1 MYHCPNRL
9 GSLQNRAQSSNSE
22 RIQRVLGDTPRA
34 LWRMWV
40 FAHPLAHACLQD
52 HRPTGYEVQLDTG
65 QGGGHLWDSYR
76 KIRRSHMPRK
86 LVFQEPRYLPN
97 DWYRRE
103 FLKLLCLRLTV
114 WIFHFTSCPTC
125 THAPSEWCLS
135 DSGVFCSVLC
145 HRRFLPHPQNDF
157 MTPSQVSTQFE
168 QERSESEATGLQR
181 RR

>member
-1 MYHCPNRL
+1 M
-9 GSLQNRAQSSNSE
+9 
-22 RIQRVLGDTPRA
+22 
-34 LWRMWV
+34 

-103 FLKLLCLRLTV
+103 FLKLLSATHSMNFP
-114 WIFHFTSCPTC
+114 FHVVPHV
-125 THAPSEWCLS
+125 HACALEM
-135 DSGVFCSVLC
+135 VL
-145 HRRFLPHPQNDF
+145 
-157 MTPSQVSTQFE
+157 E
-168 QERSESEATGLQR
+168 
-181 RR
+181 